1 MDQGIRNNE
10 SLKDT
15 GILILQRILP
25 HYRTGV
31 FKRLSERFRNLTI
44 VYGKPAADES
54 LKNEKSPLPNNFV
67 EVKNHYPFG
76 SSKIF
81 FSEVFRVVSL
91 RKPKVVISVFNV
103 GNLNLYR
110 LFLLRKAFGIKL
122 ILWSFGYDPHRGFQP
137 DKNFSDKIRL
147 LMCQNADAVIFY
159 WNKGKNEVEKFSKKK
174 EHYFVAPNTLD
185 TEILTSIRTRLDSAG
200 RESLKRE
207 LGITEKHHFVYVGRL
222 LEDKQVDL
230 LIKAFGLFCG
240 ETGDGRLTIIGDGPE
255 RKNLEELAHQTE
267 GRIVFAGEIID
278 EETVGKWI
286 YISDAFVMP
295 GRLGL
300 SVVHSFC
307 FGAPVISQKK
317 DVFYHGEGIG
327 YIKDGFNGLL
337 AIDGDTTDLAKKMK
351 LIAEDSQLSD
361 RMRKNAM
368 DIIVNECSVDK
379 MISGFEEAIDFV
391 LKKAE

>member
-1 MDQGIRNNE
+1 MDQGIRYNE
-10 SLKDT
+10 SLKEI
-15 GILILQRILP
+15 GVLILQRILP

-31 FKRLSERFRNLTI
+31 FKRLSEKFRNLTI
-44 VYGKPAADES
+44 VYGNPSADES
-54 LKNEKSPLPNNFV
+54 LKNESSALPDNFV

-81 FSEVFRVVSL
+81 FSEVFRVISS
-91 RKPKVVISVFNV
+91 RKPNVVISVFNV

-110 LFLLRKAFGIKL
+110 LFLLRKAFGFKL
-122 ILWSFGYDPHRGFQP
+122 ILWSFGYDPQRGFQP
-137 DKNFSDKIRL
+137 DKNLSDKIRL
-147 LMCQNADAVIFY
+147 IMCQNADAVIFY

-174 EHYFVAPNTLD
+174 DHYFVAPNTLD
-185 TEILTSIRTRLDSAG
+185 TVLLNSIRTLFDSAG
-200 RESLKRE
+200 RETLKSE
-207 LGITEKHHFVYVGRL
+207 LSITEKHHFVYVGRL

-230 LIKAFGLFCG
+230 LIKAFGIFCG
-240 ETGDGRLTIIGDGPE
+240 ETGNGRLTIIGDGPE
-255 RKNLEELAHQTE
+255 RKNLEALAHKTE
-267 GRIVFAGEIID
+267 GKIIFAGEIID
-278 EETVGKWI
+278 EETSGKWI
-286 YISDAFVMP
+286 YVSDAFVMP

-307 FGAPVISQKK
+307 FGTPVISQKK
-317 DVFYHGEGIG
+317 DDFYHGEGIG

-337 AIDGDTTDLAKKMK
+337 ALDGNTVDLAEKMK

-361 RMRKNAM
+361 RMRKNAL
-368 DIIVNECSVDK
+368 DTIVNECSVDR

>member
-1 MDQGIRNNE
+1 M
-10 SLKDT
+10 
-15 GILILQRILP
+15 
-25 HYRTGV
+25 
-31 FKRLSERFRNLTI
+31 
-44 VYGKPAADES
+44 
-54 LKNEKSPLPNNFV
+54 
-67 EVKNHYPFG
+67 
-76 SSKIF
+76 
-81 FSEVFRVVSL
+81 FRVVSL

-103 GNLNLYR
+103 GNLNLYM

-222 LEDKQVDL
+222 FEDKHVDI
-230 LIKAFGLFCG
+230 LITSFGLFCR

-267 GRIVFAGEIID
+267 CRIVFAGEIID

-300 SVVHSFC
+300 SVVLSFC
-307 FGAPVISQKK
+307 FGTSVIS
-317 DVFYHGEGIG
+317 
-327 YIKDGFNGLL
+327 
-337 AIDGDTTDLAKKMK
+337 
-351 LIAEDSQLSD
+351 
-361 RMRKNAM
+361 
-368 DIIVNECSVDK
+368 
-379 MISGFEEAIDFV
+379 
-391 LKKAE
+391 

>member
-1 MDQGIRNNE
+1 M
-10 SLKDT
+10 
-15 GILILQRILP
+15 
-25 HYRTGV
+25 
-31 FKRLSERFRNLTI
+31 
-44 VYGKPAADES
+44 
-54 LKNEKSPLPNNFV
+54 
-67 EVKNHYPFG
+67 
-76 SSKIF
+76 
-81 FSEVFRVVSL
+81 
-91 RKPKVVISVFNV
+91 
-103 GNLNLYR
+103 
-110 LFLLRKAFGIKL
+110 
-122 ILWSFGYDPHRGFQP
+122 
-137 DKNFSDKIRL
+137 
-147 LMCQNADAVIFY
+147 
-159 WNKGKNEVEKFSKKK
+159 
-174 EHYFVAPNTLD
+174 
-185 TEILTSIRTRLDSAG
+185 
-200 RESLKRE
+200 
-207 LGITEKHHFVYVGRL
+207 
-222 LEDKQVDL
+222 
-230 LIKAFGLFCG
+230 
-240 ETGDGRLTIIGDGPE
+240 
-255 RKNLEELAHQTE
+255 EELAHQTE

-307 FGAPVISQKK
+307 FGTPVISQKK
-317 DVFYHGEGIG
+317 DIYYHGEGIG